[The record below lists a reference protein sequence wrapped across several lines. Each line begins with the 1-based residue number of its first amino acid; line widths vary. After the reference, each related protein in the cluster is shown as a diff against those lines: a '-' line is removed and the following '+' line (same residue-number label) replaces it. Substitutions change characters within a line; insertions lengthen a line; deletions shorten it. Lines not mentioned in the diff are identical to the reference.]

1 MAVHG
6 CSSSHQDLVYW
17 CATHPCTTMD
27 QHILAVITSAAALY
41 LVLSL
46 LIGRQLKL
54 PLAIA
59 CFFALNMAGRA
70 PWLHNL
76 VSKYKAR
83 AWALNRLPEGNSEFE
98 ALRNVLKEEV
108 LLAIGSL
115 SAYRKNLAGFTS
127 RRRNLFKR
135 MSFRQQELCRKA
147 GYIKKLDRIDAAFD
161 ANQRI
166 FSEIAALASETYG
179 VYPGSNSFGTAQN
192 TLSTN
197 YRVVEILG
205 HFHRDWS
212 AGFEEQLRIL
222 AYVKHQ
228 LDQLVPPS
236 EAHRACIVLPGLG
249 VGRMA
254 HEVALHRNYAAV
266 HAVEF
271 SGLMHMCHRYIYQK
285 QQNANASLYPF
296 VHNCLNFYSEDAQ
309 MQVSTVGDF
318 DQPPNVNLHLQDFR
332 HFSLPKNRFRYVVVV
347 SVFFVDTAENPL
359 DYFDK
364 ITELA
369 SSGSQ
374 VGGWINAGP
383 LKYGSAAQAELTAEE
398 IGKIRKSLG
407 WKDLDETNSAAA
419 DDLVGYITNKE
430 SMWQG
435 YYGLAMWA
443 SRKV

>member
-1 MAVHG
+1 
-6 CSSSHQDLVYW
+6 
-17 CATHPCTTMD
+17 MD
-27 QHILAVITSAAALY
+27 QHITAVVTSAAALY

-46 LIGRQLKL
+46 LFGPQLKL

-59 CFFALNMAGRA
+59 VFFAMNMAGRA

-83 AWALNRLPEGNSEFE
+83 VWALGRLPEGSPEFE
-98 ALRNVLKEEV
+98 TLSHVLKEEV

-115 SAYRKNLAGFTS
+115 NAYRKNLAGFTN

-135 MSFRQQELCRKA
+135 MSSRQQEMCRQA

-161 ANQRI
+161 ANQHI
-166 FSEIAALASETYG
+166 FSDIAALASETYG

-192 TLSTN
+192 TLTTN

-212 AGFEEQLRIL
+212 VGFEEQLRIL

-228 LDQLVPPS
+228 LDKLVPAS

-271 SGLMHMCHRYIYQK
+271 SGLMHMCHRYVYQK
-285 QQNANASLYPF
+285 QQTTDASLHPF

-309 MQVSTVGDF
+309 MRRCTIGDF
-318 DQPPNVNLHLQDFR
+318 EKPPNVHLHLQDFR
-332 HFSLPKNRFRYVVVV
+332 HFSLPKNSFRYVVVV
-347 SVFFVDTAENPL
+347 SVFFLDTAENPL

-369 SSGSQ
+369 SSSSH

-398 IGKIRKSLG
+398 IKKIRKKLG
-407 WKDLDETNSAAA
+407 WRDIDETNSAAL

-443 SRKV
+443 SRKA